1 MNQVYALVDVNN
13 CYVSCERVFN
23 PKLKDKPVV
32 VLSNNDGCVVSR
44 SKETKELG
52 VRMAGPWYQFKDLAR
67 QHGIIALSSNYAL
80 YGEMSNRFMSIL
92 GDFVT
97 PAEQE
102 IYSID
107 ECFLELTQYQNL
119 FNLTEYA
126 QQMRQRVKQ
135 WIGLPVCVGIGTT
148 KTQAKLANYWAKS
161 QPDFNGV
168 CNWLDLDPEIKTAW
182 MAQTPAREVWGVGH
196 KHAEA
201 LGAMEIKS
209 IADLVKA
216 NPMQIKKHFS
226 IVLARTVMEL
236 QGISCLTLETQA
248 AIKQQIISSRTFGKR
263 ISQLDKL
270 HEVITVFATRAHS
283 KLRADESVC
292 SMVTVYI
299 TTNRHREQDRQN
311 TNRSFTVTLKDASDD
326 ILLIAHAARAAASKI
341 YQAGYDYQKAGVILS
356 AISLKKTC
364 VQSLSLFEPDPIDAK
379 KHEALMGTLEKV
391 ASRFSKKSLGIG
403 VSALQGQSWEMTQAH
418 RSPNYLCDWNDI
430 PVVN

>member
-44 SKETKELG
+44 SSETKALG

-80 YGEMSNRFMSIL
+80 YGEMSNRFMGIL

-135 WIGLPVCVGIGTT
+135 WIGLPVCVGIGAT

-168 CNWLDLDPEIKTAW
+168 CNWLEIDPEIKTAW
-182 MAQTPAREVWGVGH
+182 MEQTEAREVWGVGR
-196 KHAEA
+196 KHTEA
-201 LGAMEIKS
+201 LGKMGIKS

-248 AIKQQIISSRTFGKR
+248 AVKQQIISSRTFGTR

-283 KLRADESVC
+283 KLRADKSVC
-292 SMVTVYI
+292 AMITVYI
-299 TTNRHREQDRQN
+299 TTNRHREQDRQIRN
-311 TNRSFTVTLKDASDD
+311 SFTVTLKDASDD
-326 ILLIAHAARAAASKI
+326 ILQITHAARVAVSKI

-356 AISLKKTC
+356 AISPKRTC
-364 VQSLSLFEPDPIDAK
+364 VQSLSLFDSDPNEAI
-379 KHEALMGTLEKV
+379 KHESLMDALEKV
-391 ASRFSKKSLGIG
+391 SNKFGKKSLGVG
-403 VSALQGQSWEMTQAH
+403 VSAVQGQSWEMTQAH

>member
-44 SKETKELG
+44 SSETKALG

-80 YGEMSNRFMSIL
+80 YGEMSNRFMGIL

-119 FNLTEYA
+119 FNLTKYA

-135 WIGLPVCVGIGTT
+135 WIGLPVCVGIGAT

-161 QPDFNGV
+161 RPDFNGV
-168 CNWLDLDPEIKTAW
+168 CNWLEIDPEIKTAW
-182 MAQTPAREVWGVGH
+182 MEQTEAREVWGVGG

-201 LGAMEIKS
+201 LGKMGIKS

-248 AIKQQIISSRTFGKR
+248 AVKQQIISSRTFGTR
-263 ISQLDKL
+263 ISQLN
-270 HEVITVFATRAHS
+270 
-283 KLRADESVC
+283 
-292 SMVTVYI
+292 I
-299 TTNRHREQDRQN
+299 TT
-311 TNRSFTVTLKDASDD
+311 
-326 ILLIAHAARAAASKI
+326 AH
-341 YQAGYDYQKAGVILS
+341 
-356 AISLKKTC
+356 
-364 VQSLSLFEPDPIDAK
+364 
-379 KHEALMGTLEKV
+379 
-391 ASRFSKKSLGIG
+391 
-403 VSALQGQSWEMTQAH
+403 
-418 RSPNYLCDWNDI
+418 
-430 PVVN
+430 

>member
-1 MNQVYALVDVNN
+1 MKQVYALVDVNN

-23 PKLKDKPVV
+23 PKLKGKPVV

-44 SKETKELG
+44 SSETKALG
-52 VRMAGPWYQFKDLAR
+52 VRMAGPWYQFKDLAK

-80 YGEMSNRFMSIL
+80 YGEMSNRFMEIL

-119 FNLTEYA
+119 FNLTDYA
-126 QQMRQRVKQ
+126 QQMRQRIKQ
-135 WIGLPVCVGIGTT
+135 WIGLPVCVGIGAT

-161 QPDFNGV
+161 HTDFNGV
-168 CNWLDLDPEIKTAW
+168 CHWLEIDPEIKTAW
-182 MAQTPAREVWGVGH
+182 MAQTEVREVWGVGR

-201 LGAMEIKS
+201 LGRMGIKS
-209 IADLVKA
+209 IVDLVKA

-236 QGISCLTLETQA
+236 QGISCLTMETQTA
-248 AIKQQIISSRTFGKR
+248 VKQQIISSRTFGTR

-283 KLRADESVC
+283 KLRADKSVC
-292 SMVTVYI
+292 AMITVYI
-299 TTNRHREQDRQN
+299 TTNRHREQDRQIRN
-311 TNRSFTVTLKDASDD
+311 SFTVTLKDASDD
-326 ILLIAHAARAAASKI
+326 ILMIAHAARLATSKI
-341 YQAGYDYQKAGVILS
+341 YQKGYDYQKAGVILS
-356 AISLKKTC
+356 AISPKTTC
-364 VQSLSLFEPDPIDAK
+364 IQSLSLFDSDPIEAI
-379 KHEALMGTLEKV
+379 KHESLMDALERVSSKFG
-391 ASRFSKKSLGIG
+391 KKSLGVG
-403 VSALQGQSWEMTQAH
+403 VSAVRGQSWEMTQAH

-430 PVVN
+430 PRVN